1 MLLYAPVQCFGK
13 PDKSVK
19 MLVNSQLMPK
29 VSIYSKRVYVFT
41 CDISG
46 GVLGGLHLYGPH
58 YSISG
63 ESFPRRSCERSQ
75 RGLYTYRYPVLM
87 PGIFSFDL
95 RQQQTN
101 LHSRWLTSI
110 SSYHSIHSTWDFR
123 GKVQTSSSSSSWRE
137 KMSRATSTSAPT
149 LSPQFCFNERL
160 VRGTPGLR

>member
-1 MLLYAPVQCFGK
+1 MYGHHSEGSVISMFLY
-13 PDKSVK
+13 
-19 MLVNSQLMPK
+19 
-29 VSIYSKRVYVFT
+29 

-46 GVLGGLHLYGPH
+46 GVVGGLHLYGPH

-63 ESFPRRSCERSQ
+63 GSSPRRSRKKPVWVV
-75 RGLYTYRYPVLM
+75 LDRYPVLM
-87 PGIFSFDL
+87 PKFFSFDL
-95 RQQQTN
+95 RQYQSN
-101 LHSRWLTSI
+101 LHSWWLTGI

-123 GKVQTSSSSSSWRE
+123 GKVQTSSSRRGIEVAGRE